1 MSSLDSLIFVTGNK
15 NKLAEVKAILGSA
28 GVEIKSQAIDLVEI
42 QGSTQEIST
51 DKARRAALAVNGP
64 VLVEDTCLCFN
75 ALNGLPGPYIKHF
88 LTSLGTPNDLPTL
101 LAGFPDKS
109 AYALCTFAY
118 CSGPDG
124 EVVLF
129 EGRTEGSVVEARGS
143 RDFGWDC
150 VFEPREGGGETYAE
164 MSKER
169 KNGISHRYRALEK
182 VKEFLAAAAEGS
194 AKEE

>member
-15 NKLAEVKAILGSA
+15 NKLAEVQAILGSA

-42 QGSTQEIST
+42 QGTTQEISA

-88 LTSLGTPNDLPTL
+88 LTSLTTTHLPTL

-109 AYALCTFAY
+109 AYALCTFAF
-118 CSGPDG
+118 CSSPGG
-124 EVVLF
+124 EVLLF
-129 EGRTEGSVVEARGS
+129 EGRTEGRVVEARGS
-143 RDFGWDC
+143 GDFGWDS
-150 VFEPREGGGETYAE
+150 VFEPVEGGGETYAE
-164 MSKER
+164 MSKEK

-182 VKEFLAAAAEGS
+182 VKEFLARGGC
-194 AKEE
+194 